1 MLTLKVDGATCG
13 GCVKSIEKAVSQV
26 AGVESV
32 SFDLDTKLAQ
42 VDGQADKAQ
51 VVDAIEMAG
60 FDVVGDGDE

>member
-26 AGVESV
+26 AGVDSV

-42 VDGQADKAQ
+42 VEGQADKAK